1 MRHLSVPRDQTQVW
15 LERCKANGWLEKTGV
30 VPYNETHRAVPLTG
44 EAPGQN
50 DAFWEGHAIVDI
62 EPKDPS
68 PKHWTERLPAE
79 LQSKPASFWPSAFET
94 QGDVLLVKLEPEVRP
109 HGKAM
114 AVAMLNHMP
123 NIRVVCADNGVDG
136 DFRVRSLE
144 PLSSRDGTIHTTTTV
159 REHGFEIQVDPGE
172 VYFSARLSN
181 QRQQT
186 LERLQAFK
194 QRLGHPIV
202 LADPYAGVGPALPLL
217 LAEPDL
223 IEGFLVGD
231 LNPKAVELLKTNV
244 DRWVERAGGLF
255 TPSTV
260 VCEDAR
266 LWSNDERLSG
276 RAHAVLVNLPHDSFE
291 HLPAMFSLFCQEG
304 ESLLRGWTI
313 VERDELPRQ
322 KERLERLVREAGG
335 EPLETEISEVKGFS
349 TTRCFAVFQTLFKW
363 Q

>member
-123 NIRVVCADNGVDG
+123 SIRVVCADNGVDG

-159 REHGFEIQVDPGE
+159 REHGFEIQ
-172 VYFSARLSN
+172 LS
-181 QRQQT
+181 
-186 LERLQAFK
+186 
-194 QRLGHPIV
+194 
-202 LADPYAGVGPALPLL
+202 
-217 LAEPDL
+217 L
-223 IEGFLVGD
+223 I
-231 LNPKAVELLKTNV
+231 
-244 DRWVERAGGLF
+244 
-255 TPSTV
+255 
-260 VCEDAR
+260 
-266 LWSNDERLSG
+266 
-276 RAHAVLVNLPHDSFE
+276 H
-291 HLPAMFSLFCQEG
+291 
-304 ESLLRGWTI
+304 I
-313 VERDELPRQ
+313 
-322 KERLERLVREAGG
+322 
-335 EPLETEISEVKGFS
+335 
-349 TTRCFAVFQTLFKW
+349 
-363 Q
+363 

>member
-15 LERCKANGWLEKTGV
+15 LERCKANGWLGKTGV
-30 VPYNETHRAVPLTG
+30 VPHSETPRAVPLTS
-44 EAPGQN
+44 EAPGEN
-50 DAFWEGHAIVDI
+50 DAFWKGHAIVDI
-62 EPKDPS
+62 EPKAPS

-79 LQSKPASFWPSAFET
+79 LQSKQASFWPSAFET

-109 HGKAM
+109 YAKAV
-114 AVAMLNHMP
+114 AAAMLNHMP
-123 NIRVVCADNGVDG
+123 SIRVVCADNGVDG
-136 DFRVRSLE
+136 DFRVRGLE
-144 PLSSRDGTIHTTTTV
+144 PLSSRDGTMHTTTTV

-194 QRLGHPIV
+194 QRLGHSIV

-231 LNPKAVELLKTNV
+231 LNPQAVELLKTNV
-244 DRWVERAGGLF
+244 DRWAGRARRPF
-255 TPSTV
+255 APSTV
-260 VCEDAR
+260 VCEDGR
-266 LWSNDERLSG
+266 LWSNDEHLSG
-276 RAHAVLVNLPHDSFE
+276 KAHVVLVNLPHDSFE
-291 HLPAMFSLFCQEG
+291 HLPAMFPLFRREG
-304 ESLLRGWTI
+304 ELLLRGWAI
-313 VERDELPRQ
+313 VEREALPGQ
-322 KERLERLVREAGG
+322 KARLERLVREAGG

-349 TTRCFAVFQTLFKW
+349 TTRCFAVFQSLFRW